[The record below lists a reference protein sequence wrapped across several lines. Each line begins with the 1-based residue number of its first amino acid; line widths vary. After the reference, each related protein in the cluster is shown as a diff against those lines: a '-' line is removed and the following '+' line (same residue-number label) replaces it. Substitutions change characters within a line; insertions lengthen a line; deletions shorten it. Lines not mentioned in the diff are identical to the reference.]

1 MGKKKKTSES
11 TSTPPAPSRQPAS
24 ESAPPPIS
32 SAPLPLLDLSPGDLG
47 AFFEL
52 CFPDKRLLALCHELK
67 LHTPGYRLEALPPD
81 QVARVLADEYLAAKD
96 VRPLLDGAVRE
107 VLRDPVLESRE
118 VSAADL
124 GQLLDLVVAG
134 DPLQHLAR
142 IAWRALLTPGEPER
156 RMALEAIDEG
166 VRALDAPAQ
175 QKKPPRKAPPP
186 GQKEAEEAVK
196 RAERAEREREAMKQ
210 QLAQARG
217 EISSREQRLAEQKTE
232 LTQARS
238 EVSRLSAEVARLSA
252 AGEGRALADARR
264 YADEARALAEKL
276 RGAEE
281 AREAAE
287 DRVSQVERRLAQ
299 APQVAMPQPS
309 GEADLPSEEEAST
322 FLVPV
327 LTREF
332 YDSIERWDRRMQR
345 AAFDKIHRLA
355 NDWRHGSLRALALEG
370 VPGYYRIRV
379 ATAADRFTGAV
390 PEALGRQQ
398 AGGARRPPA
407 AGSAGRGDH
416 RRLAAHP
423 DERDPRPPRRGP
435 APGRARRRLQ
445 ARPAFLERRPVAA
458 AARLR
463 RLQPVRRPRRVARAG
478 SSHRAI
484 VRVRRADR
492 VVEAGPRRARG
503 GEVRPAGL
511 YSSYM
516 SGPEECPP
524 LRGHSAV
531 KLGARPDPSS
541 VRGPIYAEID
551 GPRHRARSRRGGA
564 PPHPP
569 SDLRLGGRDG
579 RARRGAHR
587 GARGAVPAPAGRR
600 AGGRRVPLRAREAAR
615 AARAG
620 CARCGVALRSAGR
633 GPRVGAP
640 RVRDHPAAVHA
651 RVHLVRAG

>member
-1 MGKKKKTSES
+1 MGKKNKKREAPQTSPSPSTSPSSSPSPSPSPSSS
-11 TSTPPAPSRQPAS
+11 TSTSPSPSDSPPS
-24 ESAPPPIS
+24 PPPIS
-32 SAPLPLLDLSPGDLG
+32 SARLPLLDLSPGDLG

-52 CFPDKRLLALCHELK
+52 CFPDKRLVALCHELQ

-124 GQLLDLVVAG
+124 GQLLDLAVAG

-142 IAWRALLTPGEPER
+142 IAWRALLAEGAPER

-238 EVSRLSAEVARLSA
+238 EVSRLSAEVSRLSA
-252 AGEGRALADARR
+252 
-264 YADEARALAEKL
+264 ADEARALAEKL
-276 RGAEE
+276 RGAEG
-281 AREAAE
+281 AREVAE
-287 DRVSQVERRLAQ
+287 DRVSQLERRLAQ
-299 APQVAMPQPS
+299 APQPVALPQPS
-309 GEADLPSEEEAST
+309 GEADLPSEEEAAT

-379 ATAADRFTGAV
+379 ATDVRLIYRRDGSRLEVLSLIDR
-390 PEALGRQQ
+390 EDLDRYI
-398 AGGARRPPA
+398 R
-407 AGSAGRGDH
+407 
-416 RRLAAHP
+416 
-423 DERDPRPPRRGP
+423 
-435 APGRARRRLQ
+435 Q
-445 ARPAFLERRPVAA
+445 ART
-458 AARLR
+458 
-463 RLQPVRRPRRVARAG
+463 
-478 SSHRAI
+478 
-484 VRVRRADR
+484 
-492 VVEAGPRRARG
+492 
-503 GEVRPAGL
+503 RPA
-511 YSSYM
+511 
-516 SGPEECPP
+516 
-524 LRGHSAV
+524 
-531 KLGARPDPSS
+531 
-541 VRGPIYAEID
+541 
-551 GPRHRARSRRGGA
+551 
-564 PPHPP
+564 
-569 SDLRLGGRDG
+569 
-579 RARRGAHR
+579 
-587 GARGAVPAPAGRR
+587 
-600 AGGRRVPLRAREAAR
+600 
-615 AARAG
+615 
-620 CARCGVALRSAGR
+620 
-633 GPRVGAP
+633 
-640 RVRDHPAAVHA
+640 
-651 RVHLVRAG
+651 

>member
-1 MGKKKKTSES
+1 MGKKNKRRAAGAEATSADPPPPS
-11 TSTPPAPSRQPAS
+11 TSTATSTTDPTSPAAARREPQAAP
-24 ESAPPPIS
+24 EPPPLS
-32 SAPLPLLDLSPGDLG
+32 SARLPLLDLSSGDLG

-52 CFPDKRLLALCHELK
+52 CFPDKRLLGLCHELK

-96 VRPLLDGAVRE
+96 VRPHLEGAVRE
-107 VLRDPVLESRE
+107 MLRDPVLESHE

-142 IAWRALLTPGEPER
+142 IAWRALLADGEPER

-166 VRALDAPAQ
+166 VRALDTPAQ

-232 LTQARS
+232 LTQVRS

-281 AREAAE
+281 ARKESE
-287 DRVSQVERRLAQ
+287 DRVSQLERRLAQ
-299 APQVAMPQPS
+299 APQAAVPQPP
-309 GEADLPSEEEAST
+309 GEADLPSEEEAAT

-379 ATAADRFTGAV
+379 ATDVRLIYRRDGSRLEVLSLIDR
-390 PEALGRQQ
+390 EDLDRYI
-398 AGGARRPPA
+398 R
-407 AGSAGRGDH
+407 
-416 RRLAAHP
+416 
-423 DERDPRPPRRGP
+423 
-435 APGRARRRLQ
+435 Q
-445 ARPAFLERRPVAA
+445 ART
-458 AARLR
+458 
-463 RLQPVRRPRRVARAG
+463 
-478 SSHRAI
+478 
-484 VRVRRADR
+484 
-492 VVEAGPRRARG
+492 
-503 GEVRPAGL
+503 RPA
-511 YSSYM
+511 
-516 SGPEECPP
+516 
-524 LRGHSAV
+524 
-531 KLGARPDPSS
+531 
-541 VRGPIYAEID
+541 
-551 GPRHRARSRRGGA
+551 
-564 PPHPP
+564 
-569 SDLRLGGRDG
+569 
-579 RARRGAHR
+579 
-587 GARGAVPAPAGRR
+587 
-600 AGGRRVPLRAREAAR
+600 
-615 AARAG
+615 
-620 CARCGVALRSAGR
+620 
-633 GPRVGAP
+633 
-640 RVRDHPAAVHA
+640 
-651 RVHLVRAG
+651 